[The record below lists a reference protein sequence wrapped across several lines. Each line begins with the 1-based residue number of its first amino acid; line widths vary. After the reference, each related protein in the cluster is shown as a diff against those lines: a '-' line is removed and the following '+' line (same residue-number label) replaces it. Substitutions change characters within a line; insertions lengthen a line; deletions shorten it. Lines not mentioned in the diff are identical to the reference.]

1 MNDGALPLP
10 PPALRFMNED
20 DERFLAT
27 GDGIVS
33 DLLDLCGLRTDSV
46 VLDLGSGYGRV
57 DHALWRRGYRGDYL
71 GLDPLRRHVKCC
83 RRTLTKATGGALRF
97 KHVDVENARYNPKGR
112 LRADS
117 VRFDVADASVD
128 VVVVASVFTHM
139 YPRDVRHYL
148 SELGR
153 LLKPSGRAL
162 ATFFALDE
170 TWREA
175 ETAGRSSLPMPFEL
189 EPGCRFHRESDP
201 LHAIG
206 YAPTW
211 IRGEV
216 DGAGLRIFA
225 CRLGTWCRR
234 AAALGY
240 QDTFVLEHR

>member
-1 MNDGALPLP
+1 M
-10 PPALRFMNED
+10 
-20 DERFLAT
+20 
-27 GDGIVS
+27 
-33 DLLDLCGLRTDSV
+33 
-46 VLDLGSGYGRV
+46 
-57 DHALWRRGYRGDYL
+57 
-71 GLDPLRRHVKCC
+71 
-83 RRTLTKATGGALRF
+83 
-97 KHVDVENARYNPKGR
+97 
-112 LRADS
+112 
-117 VRFDVADASVD
+117 RFDVADASVD
-128 VVVVASVFTHM
+128 VVVLASVFTHM

-148 SELGR
+148 GELGR

-175 ETAGRSSLPMPFEL
+175 ETADRSSLPMPFEL